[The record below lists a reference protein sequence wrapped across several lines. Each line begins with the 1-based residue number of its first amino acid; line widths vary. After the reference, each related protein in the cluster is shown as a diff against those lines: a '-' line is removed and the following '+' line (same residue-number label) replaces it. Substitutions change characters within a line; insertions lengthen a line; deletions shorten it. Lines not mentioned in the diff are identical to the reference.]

1 MRVFILMLGCVQ
13 TWADERVASLEQM
26 KKKSAQNGFFK
37 NIDEVCMVCIIE
49 R

>member
-1 MRVFILMLGCVQ
+1 MRVFILMLVVQ

-26 KKKSAQNGFFK
+26 KKRISTTGFFK